1 MRGKPVCRM
10 HGGKA
15 GAPKGQR
22 NGAYRHGIRS
32 NATRA
37 MFRDIAETIRQMDA
51 ALALAREV
59 RRAQRA
65 TKLSTRARYR
75 DGSTRGGPSC
85 AP

>member
-15 GAPKGQR
+15 GAPKGER

-37 MFRDIAETIRQMDA
+37 MFRDFAETIRQMDA
-51 ALALAREV
+51 ALAMVREV
-59 RRAQRA
+59 RRAQRGSS
-65 TKLSTRARYR
+65 KKGNPRCAR
-75 DGSTRGGPSC
+75 
-85 AP
+85 